1 MLNFIN
7 DAWQLLRM
15 RFKPLT
21 EYHYSPVVMAAIL
34 LVLAVGEA
42 QGFMPV
48 LGLDQYRTVGIAFA
62 FVVLNW
68 LVFSQTMRVFLHY
81 YGAPKLPL
89 APFVLLSQSLA
100 IPAMLFVYLPASIAL
115 TIAVAWK
122 FWCVWVRVN
131 ALSRGSDVTPLYVLL
146 GHLACFVAMMLASM
160 LLLVMLISFGVL
172 DVNVLMANV
181 EAMQQTMTP

>member
-15 RFKPLT
+15 RFKPLD
-21 EYHYSPVVMAAIL
+21 EYRYPPVVMVAIL

-48 LGLDQYRTVGIAFA
+48 LGLDQYRTVGVA
-62 FVVLNW
+62 FVFVVMNW
-68 LVFSQTMRVFLHY
+68 LVFSQTMKVFLHY

-100 IPAMLFVYLPASIAL
+100 IPAMLFVFLPPSIAL
-115 TIAVAWK
+115 SVVVAWK

-131 ALSRGSDVTPLYVLL
+131 ALSRGSDVSPLHVLL
-146 GHLACFVAMMLASM
+146 GHLACFVTMILASA
-160 LLLVMLISFGVL
+160 LLLTILISMGVL
-172 DVNVLMANV
+172 DLELMMANIN
-181 EAMQQTMTP
+181 ELQQQMAP